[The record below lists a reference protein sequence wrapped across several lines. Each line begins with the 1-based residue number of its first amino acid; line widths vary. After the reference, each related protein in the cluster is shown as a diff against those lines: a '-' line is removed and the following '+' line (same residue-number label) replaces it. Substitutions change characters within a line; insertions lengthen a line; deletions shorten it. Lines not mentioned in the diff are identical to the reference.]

1 MLQGALAG
9 LAAGGLYAIMAVC
22 LTVMARL
29 VRVVNFAQVAVGMFG
44 AFAAVTLS
52 GTSLSPWLGAG
63 VGLIVGALISGL
75 LGLIIAVW
83 LSEADVSA
91 RSATTVAALLLLVSL
106 SFILFGTK
114 PLPFRPLFSGAAFT
128 IGNVVISQ
136 VTVVLVILAIAVAA
150 GTKAILTW
158 TPLGIRLR
166 ALSERPTTAELIG
179 IPSRSL
185 SVGVW
190 VATGAIATFAVMVVA
205 PSQSNDAV
213 TLSLTIIPAAAAALA
228 GGFRRLDLAVAGG
241 LVLGMLEG
249 ALAQVGS
256 LTIIRYFVP
265 FLAIVALLLWMQRRE
280 VWDAAR

>member
-9 LAAGGLYAIMAVC
+9 LAAGGFYAIMAVC

-52 GTSLSPWLGAG
+52 GTTVSPWIGAG
-63 VGLIVGALISGL
+63 IGLLTGAAISGL
-75 LGLIIAVW
+75 LGLIVARW

-114 PLPFRPLFSGAAFT
+114 PQPFRALFPGAALT

-136 VTVVLVILAIAVAA
+136 VTVVLVILAILVAA
-150 GTKAILTW
+150 GTKALLTW

-179 IPSRSL
+179 IPSRAL

-190 VATGAIATFAVMVVA
+190 IATGAIATFAVMVVA
-205 PSQSNDAV
+205 PSQSNDAI
-213 TLSLTIIPAAAAALA
+213 TLSLAIIPAAAAALA

-249 ALAQVGS
+249 ALGQVGS
-256 LTIIRYFVP
+256 LTIVRYFVP

>member
-29 VRVVNFAQVAVGMFG
+29 VRVVNFAQVAIGMFG
-44 AFAAVTLS
+44 AFAAVSIS
-52 GTSLSPWLGAG
+52 GSMTSPWVGAI
-63 VGLIVGALISGL
+63 VGLLIGALISGL
-75 LGLIIAVW
+75 LGLIVAHW

-91 RSATTVAALLLLVSL
+91 RSATTVAALLMLISL

-114 PLPFRPLFSGAAFT
+114 PLPFRPLFPGAAFT

-136 VTVVLVILAIAVAA
+136 VTVVLVLLAVAVA
-150 GTKAILTW
+150 LAAKAVLTF
-158 TPLGIRLR
+158 TTLGIRLR

-179 IPSRSL
+179 IPSRVL

-190 VATGAIATFAVMVVA
+190 VVTGMLATFAVMVVA
-205 PSQSNDAV
+205 PSQSNDAT

-228 GGFRRLDLAVAGG
+228 GAFRRLDLAVIGG

-249 ALAQVGS
+249 ALGQAGS

-265 FLAIVALLLWMQRRE
+265 FLVIVALLLWMQRRE
-280 VWDAAR
+280 VWDVAR

>member
-52 GTSLSPWLGAG
+52 GSAFSPWAGA
-63 VGLIVGALISGL
+63 VIGLFIGALISGL
-75 LGLIIAVW
+75 LGLIIARW

-136 VTVVLVILAIAVAA
+136 VTVVLVIMAIVVALGA
-150 GTKAILTW
+150 KALLTW

-179 IPSRSL
+179 IPSRVL

-190 VATGAIATFAVMVVA
+190 VTTGTIATFAVMVVA
-205 PSQSNDAV
+205 PSQSNDA
-213 TLSLTIIPAAAAALA
+213 TALSLTIIPAAAAALA

-241 LVLGMLEG
+241 LILGMLEG
-249 ALAQVGS
+249 ALAQTGS
-256 LTIIRYFVP
+256 LTIVRYFVP

-280 VWDAAR
+280 VWDVAR

>member
-63 VGLIVGALISGL
+63 VGLLVGAVISGL
-75 LGLIIAVW
+75 LGLIVARW

-150 GTKAILTW
+150 GTKALLTW

-179 IPSRSL
+179 IPSRAL

-190 VATGAIATFAVMVVA
+190 VATGVIATFAVMVVA

-241 LVLGMLEG
+241 LILGMLEG

-256 LTIIRYFVP
+256 LTIVRYFVP

>member
-9 LAAGGLYAIMAVC
+9 LAAGGLYAILAVC

-44 AFAAVTLS
+44 AFAAVTL
-52 GTSLSPWLGAG
+52 TSSLGLPLAGAG
-63 VGLIVGALISGL
+63 IGLVIGAAISGVLGLIVST
-75 LGLIIAVW
+75 W

-114 PLPFRPLFSGAAFT
+114 PLPFQPLFPGAAFT

-136 VTVVLVILAIAVAA
+136 VTVVLVVLAIALA
-150 GTKAILTW
+150 GGAKALLTW

-179 IPSRSL
+179 IPSRGL

-190 VATGAIATFAVMVVA
+190 VVTGAIATFAVMVVA
-205 PSQSNDAV
+205 PSQSNDAT

-241 LVLGMLEG
+241 LILGMLEG
-249 ALAQVGS
+249 ALAQLGS
-256 LTIIRYFVP
+256 LTVVRYFVP

-280 VWDAAR
+280 VWDVAR

>member
-9 LAAGGLYAIMAVC
+9 LAAGGFYAIMAVC
-22 LTVMARL
+22 LTVMAQL

-52 GTSLSPWLGAG
+52 GTTASPWMGAG
-63 VGLIVGALISGL
+63 IGLLTGAVISGVLGLIVAR
-75 LGLIIAVW
+75 W

-114 PLPFRPLFSGAAFT
+114 PQPFRALFPGAAFT

-136 VTVVLVILAIAVAA
+136 VTVVLVILAILVAA
-150 GTKAILTW
+150 GTKALLTW

-179 IPSRSL
+179 IPSRTL

-190 VATGAIATFAVMVVA
+190 IATGVIATFAVMVVA
-205 PSQSNDAV
+205 PSQSNDAI
-213 TLSLTIIPAAAAALA
+213 TLSLAIIPAAAAALA

-256 LTIIRYFVP
+256 LTIVRYFVP

>member
-52 GTSLSPWLGAG
+52 GGVLAPWLSA
-63 VGLIVGALISGL
+63 VIGLLVGALISAI
-75 LGLIIAVW
+75 LGLIVAHW

-114 PLPFRPLFSGAAFT
+114 PLPFRPLFPGPAFT

-136 VTVVLVILAIAVAA
+136 VTVVLVILAIAVALVA
-150 GTKAILTW
+150 KAVLTW
-158 TPLGIRLR
+158 TTLGIRLR
-166 ALSERPTTAELIG
+166 ALSERPTTAELVG
-179 IPSRSL
+179 IPSRIL

-190 VATGAIATFAVMVVA
+190 VATGVVATFAVMVVA
-205 PSQSNDAV
+205 PSQSNDAT

-228 GGFRRLDLAVAGG
+228 GGFRRLDLAVVGG

-249 ALAQVGS
+249 ALAQTGS
-256 LTIIRYFVP
+256 LTIVRYFVP
-265 FLAIVALLLWMQRRE
+265 FLVIVALLLWMQRRE
-280 VWDAAR
+280 VWDVAR

>member
-52 GTSLSPWLGAG
+52 GTALSPWLGAG
-63 VGLIVGALISGL
+63 VGLLVGAVISGL
-75 LGLIIAVW
+75 LGLIVARW

-128 IGNVVISQ
+128 VGNVVISQ
-136 VTVVLVILAIAVAA
+136 VTVVLVLLAIAVAA

-179 IPSRSL
+179 IPSRTL

-190 VATGAIATFAVMVVA
+190 IATGVIATFAVMVVA

-241 LVLGMLEG
+241 LILGMLEG

-256 LTIIRYFVP
+256 LTIVRYFVP

-280 VWDAAR
+280 VWDAAL